1 MLESLS
7 ATVVTAFAT
16 LFGVRIAVTRLDRG
30 DVSRAPERE
39 NIGDL
44 PSYPVLTAP
53 EPPGSSNGRA
63 SHFDCDNR
71 GSNPRPGTTH
81 RVSHYQPPKLTVVSS
96 MGKAADIFI
105 QWMNEEGYVGIYSAS
120 EIDSYWLAC
129 CEMLDIEPLRP
140 KFLREALDGKSAKL
154 GLTRLNSPQYA
165 HIRQRTGKDRL
176 VLYRI
181 PRCRVA
187 VGSEPAV
194 PGGSP
199 GTPSPNR
206 QSSGIVSG
214 NRENDSDFRRV
225 A

>member
-1 MLESLS
+1 MFESLS
-7 ATVVTAFAT
+7 ATVVTAVAT
-16 LFGVRIAVTRLDRG
+16 LLGVRIAVTRMDREN
-30 DVSRAPERE
+30 VSRAKPAE
-39 NIGDL
+39 L
-44 PSYPVLTAP
+44 PAYPVLKASEP
-53 EPPGSSNGRA
+53 ERYSPPNTSDR
-63 SHFDCDNR
+63 R
-71 GSNPRPGTTH
+71 KTP
-81 RVSHYQPPKLTVVSS
+81 HYAPPKLTVISS
-96 MGKAADIFI
+96 MGKAADVFI
-105 QWMNEEGYVGIYSAS
+105 QWMNEEGYIGIYSAS

-140 KFLREALDGKSAKL
+140 KFLREALDSKNAKI
-154 GLTRLNSPQYA
+154 GLTRLNSPQYM

-187 VGSEPAV
+187 VGTEPAV

-199 GTPSPNR
+199 GNPSPVR
-206 QSSGIVSG
+206 QASGIVSG